1 MAAMG
6 SYDID
11 HAAVIGIITT
21 AEAQLSALAGTD
33 REAQADIDAVETA
46 LGVSRVAA
54 AFTEFADNVLM
65 KDIKAAVFGAENAV
79 HGTRRAV
86 HEYLKGDSEMMDNVH
101 HAAAGIPR
109 PMPGQIPAVA
119 RGRWLQ

>member
-33 REAQADIDAVETA
+33 RETQADIDAVETA

-65 KDIKAAVFGAENAV
+65 KDIKAAVFGAGNAV

-86 HEYLKGDSEMMDNVH
+86 HEYLKGDYEMMDNVQ
-101 HAAAGIPR
+101 HATAGIPR
-109 PMPGQIPAVA
+109 PMPGRIPAVA
-119 RGRWLQ
+119 RGR